1 LTNKNTGR
9 PASGFAFP
17 VPWRDIL
24 ENVYLNMWFIY
35 GAMMTPALF
44 AKQAALVEKGLKEPM
59 NFFGI
64 HRSDAPWITQ
74 TTEGATIPLDYLPP
88 NVTCAGP
95 IVLSG
100 ATAAQ
105 QDPELTAWLKKAKSV
120 LVNLGS
126 NVAVGVHVS

>member
-1 LTNKNTGR
+1 
-9 PASGFAFP
+9 
-17 VPWRDIL
+17 
-24 ENVYLNMWFIY
+24 MWFIY
-35 GAMMTPALF
+35 GAMMTPALSI
-44 AKQAALVEKGLKEPM
+44 KQATLSEKGLKEPM

-64 HRSDAPWITQ
+64 HRPDTPWITQ

-105 QDPELTAWLKKAKSV
+105 QDPELTAWLKKARTV
-120 LVNLGS
+120 LINLGS
-126 NVAVGVHVS
+126 NVAVGVQDS